1 MDKKVI
7 LRELRA
13 EVESMQQAMVSIL
26 SKIELYEGMLAAD
39 EAVQQATVLQL
50 KQQIA
55 ALKALGKAQTTP
67 AVAMP
72 QAEPIATPVVEI
84 PAPVVEEEK
93 VVEPAPAVEEK
104 MVEPAPVA
112 QNAPVQVEIAVKAP
126 QVEVTPAPVQE
137 AVKAE
142 APAPVE
148 TPRSENKDARLI
160 TDLRKAIGLNDRF
173 RLKHDL
179 FDNNEALL
187 FNTIDALNSMETFA
201 QADAYLKSNF
211 NWNADDAT
219 VVYFYDMLQRKFV

>member
-1 MDKKVI
+1 MDKKTI
-7 LRELRA
+7 LRELRT
-13 EVESMQQAMVSIL
+13 EVESMQKAMVSIL
-26 SKIELYEGMLAAD
+26 AKIDLYQGMLEAD
-39 EAVQQATVLQL
+39 EAVQQATVMQL

-55 ALKALGKAQTTP
+55 ALKALGTAQTTP

-72 QAEPIATPVVEI
+72 QAEPIATPVVET

-126 QVEVTPAPVQE
+126 QVEVASAPVQE
-137 AVKAE
+137 SVKAE

>member
-1 MDKKVI
+1 
-7 LRELRA
+7 
-13 EVESMQQAMVSIL
+13 
-26 SKIELYEGMLAAD
+26 
-39 EAVQQATVLQL
+39 
-50 KQQIA
+50 
-55 ALKALGKAQTTP
+55 
-67 AVAMP
+67 
-72 QAEPIATPVVEI
+72 
-84 PAPVVEEEK
+84 VEEEK

-112 QNAPVQVEIAVKAP
+112 QN
-126 QVEVTPAPVQE
+126 APVQE

>member
-1 MDKKVI
+1 M
-7 LRELRA
+7 REYIDVTGKN
-13 EVESMQQAMVSIL
+13 EE
-26 SKIELYEGMLAAD
+26 
-39 EAVQQATVLQL
+39 EA
-50 KQQIA
+50 IA
-55 ALKALGKAQTTP
+55 KALEQLGMDRDDVSVEVLERAKSGFLGLGSCP
-67 AVAMP
+67 AKVRVSYGP
-72 QAEPIATPVVEI
+72 EEEEI
-84 PAPVVEEEK
+84 PAPVVAEEK

-126 QVEVTPAPVQE
+126 QVEVAPAPVQE

>member
-1 MDKKVI
+1 MDKKTI
-7 LRELRA
+7 LRELRT
-13 EVESMQQAMVSIL
+13 EVESMQKAMASIL
-26 SKIELYEGMLAAD
+26 AKIDLYQGMLEAD
-39 EAVQQATVLQL
+39 EAVQQATVMQL

-55 ALKALGKAQTTP
+55 ALKALGTAQTAP

-72 QAEPIATPVVEI
+72 QAEPIATPVVET
-84 PAPVVEEEK
+84 PAPVVAEEK

-104 MVEPAPVA
+104 MVEPATVA

-126 QVEVTPAPVQE
+126 QVEVAPAPVQE